1 MQVKD
6 ASKQRWQELELHRE
20 SAVGFMH
27 INWERIVIKFKCK
40 VYTRCVRN
48 CLTYVSK
55 TLPMKRDHMV
65 KLDRT

>member
-27 INWERIVIKFKCK
+27 INWELKGLSLNSSVK
-40 VYTRCVRN
+40 YTPGV
-48 CLTYVSK
+48 
-55 TLPMKRDHMV
+55 
-65 KLDRT
+65 